1 MWDGS
6 PCWPNTKDVEA
17 SLSVSG
23 AKILVAPLLFLCFE
37 ENNVEYFSSFF
48 SRCERSRLSN
58 GKSHLTFPWSLM
70 AICVGSFRDDL
81 LRMTSGVSVI
91 LITPSADSLTTHAPL
106 SPLVVL
112 AVLLICVKKEE
123 LSNGITAMFV
133 FLEEVSSLSIPMS
146 LIGSLQKS
154 ARLTFIL
161 NIREPDDNGISIM
174 GSSLTI
180 FDNSP
185 SVEGIAVC
193 FSDSSLAIWK
203 LNFNTDYHVQ

>member
-1 MWDGS
+1 
-6 PCWPNTKDVEA
+6 
-17 SLSVSG
+17 
-23 AKILVAPLLFLCFE
+23 
-37 ENNVEYFSSFF
+37 
-48 SRCERSRLSN
+48 
-58 GKSHLTFPWSLM
+58 M

-81 LRMTSGVSVI
+81 LGMTSGISVI

-112 AVLLICVKKEE
+112 AVLLICVQKEE

-193 FSDSSLAIWK
+193 FSDSSSAI
-203 LNFNTDYHVQ
+203 